1 MTMARARVLALFVA
15 VFGIAFGT
23 VAAPPPKDLVRA
35 SLIADVKSAAPGQ
48 TFHIGL
54 LLRLKADWHV
64 YWENPGES
72 GSPTRLRI
80 TAPAGVSVGAV
91 EYPVPKIFKQ
101 PGDIVGYGYENE
113 VMLIAPV
120 TVPKDWPV
128 DKAIEIKA
136 DASWLCCKDVCLP
149 GKAKLELTIPVA
161 KEAEADNRSE
171 FTVWSAKLPIS
182 EAGQMPFKMEGT
194 AESLKL
200 TWNAPVKEVKVLTV
214 APDGAEV
221 AGTDVKHEGNTT
233 AVNNKLRFLERD
245 KAKGAPLGVLVI
257 YEDGSGQQRGARVS
271 IPLRPQ

>member
-1 MTMARARVLALFVA
+1 MTNARTRILAMFVA
-15 VFGIAFGT
+15 VLGMGLET
-23 VAAPPPKDLVRA
+23 GAAPPPKDLVRA
-35 SLIADVKSAAPGQ
+35 SLIADVKAAAPGQ

-54 LLRLKADWHV
+54 LLRMKAEWHV

-101 PGDIVGYGYENE
+101 PGDVVGYGYEGE

-120 TVPKDWPV
+120 TLAKDWPMDRPV
-128 DKAIEIKA
+128 EIKA

-161 KEAEADNRSE
+161 KEAEPDNRSE
-171 FTVWSAKLPIS
+171 FMVWSAKLPIS
-182 EAGQMPFKMEGT
+182 DGNQMPFKTEGT

-200 TWNAPVKEVKVLTV
+200 TWNAPVKEVRVLTV

-233 AVNNKLRFLERD
+233 AINNKLRFLERD
-245 KAKGAPLGVLVI
+245 KARGAPLGMLVI
-257 YEDGSGQQRGARVS
+257 YEDVSGQQRGARFS
-271 IPLRPQ
+271 IALRP

>member
-1 MTMARARVLALFVA
+1 MTNARTRVLVLLVA
-15 VFGIAFGT
+15 VIGSTLGAG
-23 VAAPPPKDLVRA
+23 AAPPPKDLVRA
-35 SLIADVKSAAPGQ
+35 SLIADVKAAAPGQ

-54 LLRLKADWHV
+54 LLRMKADWHV
-64 YWENPGES
+64 YWEYPGES

-101 PGDIVGYGYENE
+101 PGDVVGYGYENE

-120 TVPKDWPV
+120 TLPKDWPV
-128 DKAIEIKA
+128 DKAVEIKA

-149 GKAKLELTIPVA
+149 GKAKLELTIPMA

-182 EAGQMPFKMEGT
+182 DAGQMPFKTEGT

-200 TWNAPVKEVKVLTV
+200 TWNVAVKEVKVLTV

-221 AGTDVKHEGNTT
+221 AGTEVKHEGNTT
-233 AVNNKLRFLERD
+233 AINNKVRFLERD
-245 KAKGAPLGVLVI
+245 KARGAPLGMLVI
-257 YEDGSGQQRGARVS
+257 YEDVSGQQRGAQFG
-271 IPLRPQ
+271 IPLRP